1 MSDHDRGAYTPQSD
15 APLSFDA
22 RQARGRRAFP
32 TTLVIS
38 LVILAGLGGAIFMF
52 YRSGVRGA
60 GETPTP
66 VGSPIGEIKAP
77 PTGQTQPPTDAAAGL
92 QIYKSEGAPA
102 AAPSSAPVF
111 AAGPEEPAPRPA
123 PTTPVTVQP
132 VAPVVTHAVPTTP
145 PSAAVVAAS
154 GATSKA
160 PPPAMTAPA
169 PAPKPA
175 AKPAP
180 VVLAEAKPAPVAAK
194 AKSAATDDVGALLS
208 SKPSTPKAALA
219 KAVAA
224 KAEPAKLAPAAEAK
238 AAPQTASSPARG
250 AAVAQFGAFSSAA
263 LASSEWAKLAKA
275 YPADMAGKGKLV
287 ESVERDGKTL
297 FRGAVSGFASRAD
310 AVAFC
315 ATLKTDS
322 RGCIVR

>member
-38 LVILAGLGGAIFMF
+38 LVILAGLGAAIFMF

-66 VGSPIGEIKAP
+66 VGSPIGDIKAA
-77 PTGQTQPPTDAAAGL
+77 PTGQAQQPADAAAGL

-102 AAPSSAPVF
+102 AAPSGPPVF

-123 PTTPVTVQP
+123 PTTPVVAQP
-132 VAPVVTHAVPTTP
+132 VAPNITHAVPAT

-154 GATSKA
+154 GATGKSA
-160 PPPAMTAPA
+160 PAAMTAA
-169 PAPKPA
+169 PP

-180 VVLAEAKPAPVAAK
+180 VVVAEAKPAPAPVAAK
-194 AKSAATDDVGALLS
+194 AKPAAADDVGALLAA
-208 SKPSTPKAALA
+208 KTPAPKAA
-219 KAVAA
+219 AA
-224 KAEPAKLAPAAEAK
+224 KPVAPKPAPLAEAK
-238 AAPQTASSPARG
+238 PAPQPASSPARG

-275 YPADMAGKGKLV
+275 YPGDMTGKGKLV

-297 FRGAVSGFASRAD
+297 YRGAVSGFASRAD

-315 ATLKTDS
+315 AALKADS

>member
-66 VGSPIGEIKAP
+66 VGTPIGEIKAA
-77 PTGQTQPPTDAAAGL
+77 PTGQAQPEPDAAAGL

-111 AAGPEEPAPRPA
+111 AAGPEQPAPRPA
-123 PTTPVTVQP
+123 PAAPVAAQV
-132 VAPVVTHAVPTTP
+132 VAPVVTHAVPVTP
-145 PSAAVVAAS
+145 PSAAAVAAS

-160 PPPAMTAPA
+160 APVVMTAP
-169 PAPKPA
+169 PA

-180 VVLAEAKPAPVAAK
+180 APVAAAVPAK
-194 AKSAATDDVGALLS
+194 AKPAATDDVGALLAA
-208 SKPSTPKAALA
+208 KPP
-219 KAVAA
+219 AA
-224 KAEPAKLAPAAEAK
+224 KAAVAKPAPAKPLAVAEAK
-238 AAPQTASSPARG
+238 PVAPAVSSPARG

-275 YPADMAGKGKLV
+275 YPGDMAGKGKLV

-297 FRGAVSGFASRAD
+297 YRGAVSGFASRAD

-315 ATLKTDS
+315 AALKADS

>member
-1 MSDHDRGAYTPQSD
+1 MSDHDRGAYTPQND

-60 GETPTP
+60 GEAPTP

-77 PTGQTQPPTDAAAGL
+77 PSGQAQPPTDAAAGL

-123 PTTPVTVQP
+123 PTTPVTAQP
-132 VAPVVTHAVPTTP
+132 VAPVATHAVPSSP
-145 PSAAVVAAS
+145 PSPAVVAAS

-160 PPPAMTAPA
+160 PPAAMTAPA
-169 PAPKPA
+169 PK
-175 AKPAP
+175 P
-180 VVLAEAKPAPVAAK
+180 VVVAEAKPAPAPAAAK
-194 AKSAATDDVGALLS
+194 AKPAATDDVGALLS
-208 SKPSTPKAALA
+208 SKPP
-219 KAVAA
+219 AA
-224 KAEPAKLAPAAEAK
+224 KPAAAKPAPAKPAPAAEAK
-238 AAPQTASSPARG
+238 PAPQTAPSPAHG

-275 YPADMAGKGKLV
+275 YPEQMAGKGKLV
-287 ESVERDGKTL
+287 ESVDRDGKTL

-310 AVAFC
+310 AAAFC
-315 ATLKTDS
+315 AALKADS